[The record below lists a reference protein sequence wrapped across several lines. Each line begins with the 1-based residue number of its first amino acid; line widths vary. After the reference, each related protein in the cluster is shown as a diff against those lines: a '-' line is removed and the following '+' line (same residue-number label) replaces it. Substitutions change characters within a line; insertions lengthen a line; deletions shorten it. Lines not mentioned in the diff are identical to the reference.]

1 MKVIF
6 LDFDG
11 VLLPL
16 PTDGHYEPDLKPGTE
31 AMNNLNLLIQLTRA
45 EVVVTSAWRVSR
57 TVKELEELLKSW
69 GYKWSV
75 LDKTKNGDGDEDR
88 GYDIQYWLANSRE
101 VIDAFVVI
109 DDDRTDLELFADKMV
124 SPKPDKGLQFHDVS
138 EAVRIL
144 EKSV

>member
-1 MKVIF
+1 MKILF
-6 LDFDG
+6 LDIDG

-16 PTDGHYEPDLKPGTE
+16 PSDGHFEAELKPSAE
-31 AMNNLNLLIQLTRA
+31 AVNNLNLLVQITGA
-45 EVVVTSAWRVSR
+45 HIVVTSHWRNGR
-57 TVKELEELLKSW
+57 TIKQLETLLENWGVKW
-69 GYKWSV
+69 GV
-75 LDKTKNGDGDEDR
+75 FGKTKDSIGDEDR
-88 GYDIQYWLANSRE
+88 GYDIQYWLVNSRE

-144 EKSV
+144 EKSI